1 MVDGYK
7 KTYSFGNGY
16 GASVIC
22 NPMSYGGKNG
32 LFEVAVLD
40 LSGNIVYDTPV
51 TNDVVGFLDF
61 AGVADVLRQIQNLPK
76 NVNV

>member
-1 MVDGYK
+1 MNYR

-22 NPMSYGGKNG
+22 HHGSYGGNMG

-40 LSGNIVYDTPV
+40 LNGDICYDTPV
-51 TNDVVGFLDF
+51 TGDVVGYLDF
-61 AGVADVLRQIQNLPK
+61 AGVADVLKQIQNLPK
-76 NVNV
+76 NTNI